1 MRNVKSLFHINFP
14 TQKWDEMVDFYVNVC
29 GFDQA
34 FVIYSADMKKMFG
47 QEVLPGDDKLPQITY
62 IRVSPNS
69 YIELWN
75 AGLEKERKIHKDPN
89 SPFHHFALLTE
100 DLERTCRDLAAK
112 GHPLVN
118 NPIEAKP
125 ICLEPFTPYM
135 GEDGCLIAWMEDPD
149 GHYIEV
155 MQLSGRSVQ
164 EQFEKANPICD

>member
-75 AGLEKERKIHKDPN
+75 AGLEKERKIHKEPN

-100 DLERTCRDLAAK
+100 DLERT
-112 GHPLVN
+112 
-118 NPIEAKP
+118 
-125 ICLEPFTPYM
+125 CLEPFTPYM

-155 MQLSGRSVQ
+155 MQLSGRSLQ